1 MGLWSTDLFCVLHFL
16 SVGYRLHS
24 ASLTF
29 PEFQSWIQTI
39 ANQGREGIQKQKQS
53 KVGTASDRVLV
64 PTQRNMHNNVFEPPP
79 RWRMVTSDWTQ
90 DSWSTALLPH
100 HQPIRKGHKPCNPHP
115 KCCLLFPGTRDDHPV
130 RSPVWPLSI
139 LSLRGAN
146 SCKLNCCYYKGGSWF
161 QMWNTPT

>member
-64 PTQRNMHNNVFEPPP
+64 PTQRNMHNNVFEFFYRTGAP
-79 RWRMVTSDWTQ
+79 TQ
-90 DSWSTALLPH
+90 VEDGNFRLNT
-100 HQPIRKGHKPCNPHP
+100 R
-115 KCCLLFPGTRDDHPV
+115 FPEHSSV
-130 RSPVWPLSI
+130 AS
-139 LSLRGAN
+139 A
-146 SCKLNCCYYKGGSWF
+146 
-161 QMWNTPT
+161 PTN

>member
-64 PTQRNMHNNVFEPPP
+64 PTQRNMHNNVFEPP
-79 RWRMVTSDWTQ
+79 TQ
-90 DSWSTALLPH
+90 VEDGNFRLSTRFLEHSSVASPPTNQKGSQTLQPSPQMLPS
-100 HQPIRKGHKPCNPHP
+100 
-115 KCCLLFPGTRDDHPV
+115 V
-130 RSPVWPLSI
+130 S
-139 LSLRGAN
+139 RG
-146 SCKLNCCYYKGGSWF
+146 
-161 QMWNTPT
+161 QR